1 MSENLVPIPTKLA
14 VAVSAETALMP
25 PEPPP
30 APTVNTPETLG
41 VTPRYVLQHNAISR
55 SIQNL
60 SATAKKLTAMAM
72 ALIPPDL
79 SSLTAAFT
87 FPEFCKALDMPVGG
101 ETYKIFKEAVNECMQ
116 CVITIET
123 APNKKG
129 KKDWRK
135 FTWFIDAQYSET
147 TSKATMTFS
156 PILAEV
162 LLEIKRTYAKI
173 DLQDMGKLQSKYAIR
188 YFELTKSYEYL
199 QGREGNQDNIWYFV
213 CAVEELRRILSVP
226 DGSYPATRDL
236 RKYVVEN
243 PLKELN
249 HAGIGLEV
257 TTESIKQGRNL
268 TGIRFNCKKVAKTVS
283 VKGKGKKKTG
293 AGQLELADPNPKTE
307 SQRGEKEN
315 QHLKELYPDEF
326 ATLYE
331 AALAASPPPF
341 TKSNLLGKVAAE
353 SEALTQLRKQ
363 HGIVK

>member
-1 MSENLVPIPTKLA
+1 MSETLVPAPTKLVRA
-14 VAVSAETALMP
+14 AMKEAAKAP

-79 SSLTAAFT
+79 SNLTAAFT
-87 FPEFCKALDMPVGG
+87 FPEFCKALGMPVGG
-101 ETYKIFKEAVNECMQ
+101 EQYKIFKEAVTECLQ

-123 APNKKG
+123 PANKKG
-129 KKDWRK
+129 KKDWRR

-162 LLEIKRTYAKI
+162 LLDLKRVYAKI
-173 DLQDMGKLQSKYAIR
+173 DLQDMGQLQSKYALR
-188 YFELTKSYEYL
+188 YFELAKSYSYL
-199 QGREGNQDNIWYFV
+199 QGRDGNQDNMWYFSYP
-213 CAVEELRRILSVP
+213 VEDIRLMLSVP
-226 DGSYPATRDL
+226 DGSYPETRDL
-236 RKYVVEN
+236 RKYVVEK

-249 HAGIGLEV
+249 QAGIGLEV

-268 TGIRFNCKKVAKTVS
+268 AGIKFNCKKVVKKVI
-283 VKGKGKKKTG
+283 KGKGKKKKTG
-293 AGQLELADPNPKTE
+293 ADQLELADPNPKTVD
-307 SQRGEKEN
+307 QREEKEN
-315 QHLKELYPDEF
+315 QHLKERYPDEF
-326 ATLYE
+326 AELY
-331 AALAASPPPF
+331 ASELEKTPKF
-341 TKSNLLGKVAAE
+341 LRGGELSKITAE
-353 SEALTQLRKQ
+353 SEALVKLREK